1 MKVYRARIMVIG
13 QALAGKTSLIKS
25 LLGLP
30 FELKEK
36 RTEGIDP
43 SSCRIDVD
51 HAQAKDWRRTDEN
64 LDMSQFADELASK
77 AAKELHKKE
86 TKGDLGVL
94 DMPEKN
100 RLHMTQVGDSNGIH

>member
-1 MKVYRARIMVIG
+1 MVIG
-13 QALAGKTSLIKS
+13 QARSGKTSLIKS

-30 FELKEK
+30 FDLEEK
-36 RTEGIDP
+36 STVGIDP

-64 LDMSQFADELASK
+64 LDMSQFAEELASM
-77 AAKELHKKE
+77 AAKELDKKE
-86 TKGDLGVL
+86 TKGDLGVQ

-100 RLHMTQVGDSNGIH
+100 RLHGSQVGDSNGIQ